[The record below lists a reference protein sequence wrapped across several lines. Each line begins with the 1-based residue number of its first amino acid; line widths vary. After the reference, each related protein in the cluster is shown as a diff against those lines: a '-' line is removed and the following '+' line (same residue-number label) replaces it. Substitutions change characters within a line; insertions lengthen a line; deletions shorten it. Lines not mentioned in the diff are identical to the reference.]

1 MSKLSLLKIAVALC
15 FISILMSCQKDAV
28 SEKEAG
34 GIARLEVSV
43 PVAETKLVSGCNETA
58 IKNYQVFLFNDKNVL
73 EAYVNCSSS
82 DISLDCTLGQK
93 TVVVLANAPSINDV
107 TTLSALMAKKSSL
120 SDNAADAF
128 VMEGKVQITIETT
141 EDVSVTVPV
150 VRQVVKVELANVTT
164 AFELAQYRD
173 MSFKISSVYLINV
186 AADKKYFSTEAPTLW
201 LNQMSYRSSDD
212 NLLIY
217 DDMAGVEV
225 TPSSPYSTKNAFYA
239 YPNPTVNDAF
249 GTTWT
254 ERHTRLVVETLL
266 GSTKYYYPVTLPVLQ
281 QNKRYEVSLK
291 ITRPGSDTPD
301 AVVDKFAADFEVTVK
316 DWETGAAVSEEI

>member
-1 MSKLSLLKIAVALC
+1 MSKSSLLKIAVALC
-15 FISILMSCQKDAV
+15 FISILMSCQKDAI

-141 EDVSVTVPV
+141 KDVSVTVPV
-150 VRQVVKVELANVTT
+150 VRQVAKVELANVTT

-201 LNQMSYRSSDD
+201 LNKMSYRSSDD

-225 TPSSPYSTKNAFYA
+225 TSSSPYSTKNAFYA

-254 ERHTRLVVETLL
+254 ARHTRLVVETLL

-291 ITRPGSDTPD
+291 ITRPGADTPD

>member
-1 MSKLSLLKIAVALC
+1 MSKFSICVASVALC
-15 FISILMSCQKDAV
+15 FMSVLASCQKESV
-28 SEKEAG
+28 SERGAG
-34 GIARLEVSV
+34 EKVRLEVSV
-43 PVAETKLVSGCNETA
+43 PVAETKVVSGANETA
-58 IKNYQVFLFNDKNVL
+58 IKNYQVFLFNDKDVL
-73 EAYVNCSSS
+73 EAYVNCNDS

-128 VMEGKVQITIETT
+128 VMEGQVAITIETT
-141 EDVSVTVPV
+141 KDVSVTVPV

-164 AFELAQYRD
+164 AFELAQYRN

-201 LNQMSYRSSDD
+201 LNQMGYISSDD

-217 DDMAGVEV
+217 DDMEDVAV
-225 TPSSPYSTKNAFYA
+225 TTSTPYSTKNAFYT

-249 GTTWT
+249 STTWT
-254 ERHTRLVVETLL
+254 ARHTRLVVETLL

-281 QNKRYEVSLK
+281 QNKSYEVSLK
-291 ITRPGSDTPD
+291 ITRPGSETPD

>member
-1 MSKLSLLKIAVALC
+1 MSKLSVCVVAMALC
-15 FISILMSCQKDAV
+15 FMTALTSCQKENV
-28 SEKEAG
+28 SERVTDEKV
-34 GIARLEVSV
+34 RLEVTV
-43 PVAETKLVSGCNETA
+43 PVAETKVVSGANETA

-128 VMEGKVQITIETT
+128 VMEGKVPITIETT
-141 EDVSVTVPV
+141 KDVSVTVPV
-150 VRQVVKVELANVTT
+150 VRQVAKVELTSVTT
-164 AFELAQYRD
+164 AFELAQYRN

-186 AADKKYFSTEAPTLW
+186 AADKKYFSTEAPSLW
-201 LNQMSYRSSDD
+201 LNKMSYKSSDD

-217 DDMAGVEV
+217 DDMEGVEV
-225 TPSSPYSTKNAFYA
+225 TSSSPYTTKNAFYT
-239 YPNPTVNDAF
+239 YPNPTSNDAF
-249 GTTWT
+249 STAWT
-254 ERHTRLVVETLL
+254 ARHTRLVVETLL

-291 ITRPGSDTPD
+291 ITRPGSETPD